1 MSSREKPGN
10 SDSRTMEPTIGFSV
24 AITVW
29 KREYLLPYALQSVL
43 RQEQACR
50 EIIVL
55 SDGSSR
61 ATRRMLEPLRERH
74 PIRYLEVERR
84 RKCWGNHLRRCALEE
99 TSGSHVII
107 LGHDCVLYP
116 DYLQTHLLNIGSNPD
131 ALSVVPIDY
140 WRVAVPDGRQ
150 PRADDL
156 MLVGEGEIDLL
167 CIGYPRR
174 LALDL
179 DCFGADMLPFRY
191 ADYLAFDRLRA
202 HTAPVYQSGPTQAA
216 HY

>member
-1 MSSREKPGN
+1 MAWPSNHLR
-10 SDSRTMEPTIGFSV
+10 METTIGFSV

-29 KREYLLPYALQSVL
+29 KREFLLPHALQSVF
-43 RQEQACR
+43 RQDHACQ
-50 EIIVL
+50 EIIVF

-61 ATRRMLEPLRERH
+61 ATRRILEPLGERH
-74 PIRYLEVERR
+74 PIRYLEVARR
-84 RKCWGNHLRRCALEE
+84 RKYWGNHLRRRALEE

-116 DYLQTHLLNIGSNPD
+116 AYLRAHLANIGSNPN

-140 WRVAVPDGRQ
+140 WRVDLPDGRQ

-179 DCFGADMLPFRY
+179 DCFGVDMLPFRR
-191 ADYLAFDRLRA
+191 ADYLSFDRLRA
-202 HTAPVYQSGPTQAA
+202 CTAPVYRPGPTQAA
-216 HY
+216 HF

>member
-1 MSSREKPGN
+1 
-10 SDSRTMEPTIGFSV
+10 METTIAFSV

-43 RQEQACR
+43 RQEHACH

-61 ATRRMLEPLRERH
+61 ATRRILEPLRERH
-74 PIRYLEVERR
+74 PIRYLEVARR
-84 RKCWGNHLRRCALEE
+84 RKCWGNHLRRRALEE
-99 TSGSHVII
+99 ASGSHVVI
-107 LGHDCVLYP
+107 LGHDCLLYP
-116 DYLQTHLLNIGSNPD
+116 ACLQAHLDNVGSRSD

-140 WRVAVPDGRQ
+140 WRVDLPDGRM

-179 DCFGADMLPFRY
+179 GCFGEDMLRIRR
-191 ADYLAFDRLRA
+191 ADYLSFDRLRT
-202 HTAPVYQSGPTQAA
+202 HTAPVYRPGPTQAA
-216 HY
+216 HF

>member
-1 MSSREKPGN
+1 
-10 SDSRTMEPTIGFSV
+10 METTIRFSV

-43 RQEQACR
+43 RQEHACQ

-61 ATRRMLEPLRERH
+61 AARRILAPLREQH
-74 PIRYLEVERR
+74 PIRYLEVARR
-84 RKCWGNHLRRCALEE
+84 RKCWGNLLRRRALEE

-107 LGHDCVLYP
+107 LGHDSVLYP
-116 DYLQTHLLNIGSNPD
+116 ACLQTHRDNVGSNPD

-140 WRVAVPDGRQ
+140 WRVDLSDGRL
-150 PRADDL
+150 PRTDDL

-167 CIGYPRR
+167 CIGYPRQ

-179 DCFGADMLPFRY
+179 GCFGDDMLPYRC
-191 ADYLAFDRLRA
+191 ADYLSFDRLRA
-202 HTAPVYQSGPTQAA
+202 HTAPLYRAGPTQAA
-216 HY
+216 HF